1 MLSRLALR
9 RLAQGSGST
18 FARRLCTAPPPP
30 PPPPPAGTSRLL
42 QWTRASMVAAQ
53 TSAIV
58 YGVYLW
64 VQDSE
69 AAHERQLD
77 SAALDAMDRAG
88 AYYTARA
95 PERIVVEL
103 ESYRWKL
110 VQDNKNAK
118 GFLKSKRDDFDW
130 AEEWLE
136 RRVHLDKEAVAME
149 VNRVTLKNLW
159 YLAKQAY
166 ERHPERLNLIN
177 DFFFDA
183 PLNGTFAHRN
193 LRLLEPMDQA
203 RASRRGT
210 EYHRP
215 EIYRFIEALYGRAP
229 PQRKDTAANSPAW
242 RPTGGDSGYF
252 RRGPAE
258 EAGELALVRR
268 DSWKRNAAAQNAAP
282 KLNAQKTRRE

>member
-1 MLSRLALR
+1 
-9 RLAQGSGST
+9 
-18 FARRLCTAPPPP
+18 
-30 PPPPPAGTSRLL
+30 
-42 QWTRASMVAAQ
+42 MVAAQ

-159 YLAKQAY
+159 YLAK
-166 ERHPERLNLIN
+166 
-177 DFFFDA
+177 
-183 PLNGTFAHRN
+183 
-193 LRLLEPMDQA
+193 
-203 RASRRGT
+203 
-210 EYHRP
+210 
-215 EIYRFIEALYGRAP
+215 
-229 PQRKDTAANSPAW
+229 
-242 RPTGGDSGYF
+242 
-252 RRGPAE
+252 
-258 EAGELALVRR
+258 
-268 DSWKRNAAAQNAAP
+268 
-282 KLNAQKTRRE
+282 

>member
-1 MLSRLALR
+1 M
-9 RLAQGSGST
+9 
-18 FARRLCTAPPPP
+18 
-30 PPPPPAGTSRLL
+30 
-42 QWTRASMVAAQ
+42 
-53 TSAIV
+53 

-203 RASRRGT
+203 RASR
-210 EYHRP
+210 
-215 EIYRFIEALYGRAP
+215 
-229 PQRKDTAANSPAW
+229 TAAPSTTARRSTASSRRSTAARRRSGRTLPPT
-242 RPTGGDSGYF
+242 RPRGG
-252 RRGPAE
+252 RRE
-258 EAGELALVRR
+258 RLRLLVR
-268 DSWKRNAAAQNAAP
+268 AAARRRRRASSRSSAATAGSATP
-282 KLNAQKTRRE
+282 PRRTPRRS